1 MVKYLK
7 IGNPK
12 AHTFND
18 VTTGVN
24 ISNKQVIRLKN
35 GKDINKPF
43 LQAAIATRH
52 IAEATEDEYNDYLAG
67 VEKLQQASPKV
78 EKVVTETKIVITPAK
93 PPAQADDDEDDES
106 ESTSDEDND
115 EDDEELSKSELID
128 LLKESPLVD
137 DKKKAKLTTLT
148 HKQLQKIYDQ
158 VKSK

>member
-93 PPAQADDDEDDES
+93 PPAQDDDDEDD
-106 ESTSDEDND
+106 TTNND
-115 EDDEELSKSELID
+115 DDDDDDDDEELSKSELID
-128 LLKESPLVD
+128 LLKESPLVN

-158 VKSK
+158 VKPK